1 MAQRPKPAH
10 FIIIFVGPLAF
21 LLFAAS
27 AAADAATA
35 VEATV
40 LLLLKMLLLTTAAAA
55 EATLQHLQGAWI
67 RTRDSATADR
77 SATN

>member
-1 MAQRPKPAH
+1 MYR
-10 FIIIFVGPLAF
+10 
-21 LLFAAS
+21 LFS
-27 AAADAATA
+27 DISSAATA
-35 VEATV
+35 DEATV
-40 LLLLKMLLLTTAAAA
+40 LLLLKMPLLTTAAAA